1 MPPVISEPGPSKRVS
16 TFKESDE
23 EAEEQEQEPEE
34 LVPKRKNKKLTINGN
49 GNDRKI
55 KRQKLVNG
63 HVDGRTNGNENGGS
77 GEKNRKMR
85 ERAEELFEMRQ
96 ELPFYQGDSSTLCS
110 YCLMY

>member
-16 TFKESDE
+16 TFKESDD

-34 LVPKRKNKKLTINGN
+34 LVPKRKNKKLTIDGNGN

-63 HVDGRTNGNENGGS
+63 HVDGRTNGNKNGG
-77 GEKNRKMR
+77 GGDKNRKMR

-96 ELPFYQGDSSTLCS
+96 ELPFYQG
-110 YCLMY
+110 